1 MLSYYTPVVL
11 AGHTIMLEP
20 LTLDHAPDLLQAL
33 NNDEEIW
40 RYIPV
45 EQPKTAAG
53 DGSQRALVPRIRL
66 QLWHILRL
74 ARRVHGESDESFF
87 RLPVQD
93 EIHQA
98 LGVDAQH
105 VSGEHSRAQLA
116 GGHDCP
122 CPRDYSESGV

>member
-45 EQPKTAAG
+45 EQPKTLDDMRGWIAT
-53 DGSQRALVPRIRL
+53 ALEE
-66 QLWHILRL
+66 Q
-74 ARRVHGESDESFF
+74 AQGQ
-87 RLPVQD
+87 RLPFAVRYKAS
-93 EIHQA
+93 H
-98 LGVDAQH
+98 
-105 VSGEHSRAQLA
+105 RASF
-116 GGHDCP
+116 P
-122 CPRDYSESGV
+122 PPPWPRPATL

>member
-1 MLSYYTPVVL
+1 MRVVFLNDVEEGRVMLSYYTPVVL

-53 DGSQRALVPRIRL
+53 DGSQPHPGNPGFASNF
-66 QLWHILRL
+66 
-74 ARRVHGESDESFF
+74 GTS
-87 RLPVQD
+87 
-93 EIHQA
+93 
-98 LGVDAQH
+98 
-105 VSGEHSRAQLA
+105 
-116 GGHDCP
+116 
-122 CPRDYSESGV
+122 